1 MCAQQIPHAAMKG
14 RTTMVIKYV
23 SRKTPQRHERDN
35 RRWMGKFFFLFVF
48 WEKTILHISKS
59 IFLCVR
65 MNGARWQQKA
75 PQKRAGLASPSIGQE
90 RSFFIQKKFV
100 NVTWW
105 QLVAH
110 VVAISV
116 VLCGRMCTRNSIGP
130 IFIHLTTSALLMPLY
145 TEVMTMYYTDLKLA
159 KVPSV
164 SNRLTCVTSPTIG
177 NRVLWVGCWYY
188 MQRHLRKAQ
197 KLRFYLVMSQ
207 FSSAA
212 NRQMK
217 QNRIPSPWCSFFTG
231 QHSLLT
237 ATEFVCV
244 EAAAVIFNEGLR
256 WRLI

>member
-1 MCAQQIPHAAMKG
+1 MEGSGNRSLNRISSTLNEQLDISINVSDAD
-14 RTTMVIKYV
+14 RTQCVR
-23 SRKTPQRHERDN
+23 SRSHMPRWKEG
-35 RRWMGKFFFLFVF
+35 RRWLSNTWAEKPPSVMRETIGGEWASFFLFVF

-59 IFLCVR
+59 IFLCAR

-164 SNRLTCVTSPTIG
+164 SNRLTCVPSQQSET
-177 NRVLWVGCWYY
+177 VYY
-188 MQRHLRKAQ
+188 
-197 KLRFYLVMSQ
+197 
-207 FSSAA
+207 
-212 NRQMK
+212 
-217 QNRIPSPWCSFFTG
+217 G
-231 QHSLLT
+231 
-237 ATEFVCV
+237 
-244 EAAAVIFNEGLR
+244 
-256 WRLI
+256 